1 MLRYFYLS
9 AKIFL
14 FIVHVHVDRIIFFLL
29 VNWTHRLYFIL
40 VKNTVQLVYLTTNK
54 LRKSAKNDEIW

>member
-14 FIVHVHVDRIIFFLL
+14 FIVHVHVDRIIFF
-29 VNWTHRLYFIL
+29 FAS
-40 VKNTVQLVYLTTNK
+40 K
-54 LRKSAKNDEIW
+54 LDTQIVFHFS